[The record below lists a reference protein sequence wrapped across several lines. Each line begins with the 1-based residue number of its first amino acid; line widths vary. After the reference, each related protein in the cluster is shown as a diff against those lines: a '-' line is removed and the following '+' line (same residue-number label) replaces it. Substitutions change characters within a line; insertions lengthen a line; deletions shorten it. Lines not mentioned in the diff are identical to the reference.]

1 MFFRMDENSLIF
13 GLESASRELCPVVG
27 DPDVVRFFGKL
38 TFLAAFHQTVQLS
51 RRIQREAIPSH
62 C

>member
-1 MFFRMDENSLIF
+1 LIF

-38 TFLAAFHQTVQLS
+38 IFLAAFHKTVQLS
-51 RRIQREAIPSH
+51 RRIQREATPSH